1 MRRRALLR
9 ATALA
14 GVAGFAGCTT
24 DGPSDDSGG
33 GGDGGDGGDGQSP
46 TDSPTGSPTGTPTD
60 SPTDSPAD
68 DPSPTRTPLGNG
80 LVSESFAMTA
90 RDCGQGRSTVDI
102 DFDGTEVTLD
112 GVIDGSNGCYRAEQ
126 GSVDYDP
133 QEDRLHVNVRAY
145 EPEDAMTCTQCI
157 VDIEYEA
164 RYVFEGEAPKEV
176 TVAHD
181 GRDIATA
188 AHGSSSVSSTPN

>member
-24 DGPSDDSGG
+24 DGPDDQSNGDGG
-33 GGDGGDGGDGQSP
+33 GGNQSP
-46 TDSPTGSPTGTPTD
+46 TDEPTGTPTD
-60 SPTDSPAD
+60 SPTDTPTDSPED
-68 DPSPTRTPLGNG
+68 EPSPTRTPMGNG
-80 LVSESFAMTA
+80 LVSESFEMTA
-90 RDCGQGRSTVDI
+90 RDCGQGENTVDI

-126 GSVDYDP
+126 ASVDYDP
-133 QEDRLHVNVRAY
+133 DDDRLHVNVRAY
-145 EPEDAMTCTQCI
+145 EPEDAEICTQCI
-157 VDIEYEA
+157 VDIEYGA
-164 RYVFEGEAPKEV
+164 RYVFEGEVPDEV